1 MRALDRKLLR
11 NVWQIKTQM
20 LAIGL
25 VIAAGIA
32 VFVMYLSTFE
42 SLRLT
47 QTTYYDDHRFADV
60 FGSLKRAPL
69 HLEHRIAQIP
79 GVAQVATRVVV
90 DVTLDVQDLSEPAT
104 GRLISI
110 PERRQPILNDVFL
123 RRGRWIEPDRSDE
136 VLVNEAFADAHDLR
150 PGDSVTAIINGRRR
164 DLRIVGIALTPEYVY
179 GIRPGDLLP
188 DDVRFG
194 IFWMGRKALAT
205 AYDMEGGFN
214 DVSLKL
220 MRGAS
225 VDDVI
230 ERLDRILDA
239 YGALGAVPRAQQTSH
254 WYLENELM
262 GIQGA
267 GSVIPVIFMAVAA
280 FLLNVVL
287 TRIVTLQREQIAA
300 LKALGYANGDLAWHF
315 IKMSLIIGLVGA
327 VFGVVGGAWVGSGLT
342 SLYAT
347 FFRFP
352 ILRYHL
358 SPELVVIAVAVSF
371 VAAVLG
377 AIGAVRSAVTLPPAE
392 AMRPEAPASYRETTL
407 ERIGLKRLLST
418 PARMILRNL
427 QRRPLRTSVS
437 VVGIAFAGA
446 MMVVGTFSLDA
457 MDVLFDIQ
465 FNVAQRQDMTVTF
478 TEPASAGSLHEIR
491 KLPGVVYAEPLR
503 VVPARLRFG
512 HRHRQVGI
520 TGLESGPELQR
531 VIDASFHEVTL
542 PPDGLVLS
550 TALAEI
556 LGAGLGDVLTVEI
569 LEGARPILE
578 VPVAGLVE
586 EYMGTAVY
594 MELGALHRLL
604 REGGTL
610 SGGVLK
616 VDPAIA
622 DKLYAVLKAI
632 PAVAGVNL
640 KRAAIE
646 SFEKT
651 IAEMVGLMITFNVI
665 FSSIIAFGV
674 VYNSARIS
682 LSERSRELATLR
694 VVGFTRA
701 EISFILLGELAVVTL
716 LAVPLGFLIG
726 YGLAALVCEAFSSE
740 LYRFPL
746 VIASRTYFFSAVTV
760 IAAAVISSLA
770 VRRRLDR
777 LDLIAVLKTRE

>member
-1 MRALDRKLLR
+1 
-11 NVWQIKTQM
+11 
-20 LAIGL
+20 
-25 VIAAGIA
+25 
-32 VFVMYLSTFE
+32 
-42 SLRLT
+42 
-47 QTTYYDDHRFADV
+47 
-60 FGSLKRAPL
+60 
-69 HLEHRIAQIP
+69 
-79 GVAQVATRVVV
+79 
-90 DVTLDVQDLSEPAT
+90 
-104 GRLISI
+104 
-110 PERRQPILNDVFL
+110 
-123 RRGRWIEPDRSDE
+123 
-136 VLVNEAFADAHDLR
+136 
-150 PGDSVTAIINGRRR
+150 VTAIINGRRR
-164 DLRIVGIALTPEYVY
+164 ELRIVGVALTPEYIY
-179 GIRPGDLLP
+179 GIRPGDMLP
-188 DDVRFG
+188 DDIRFG

-205 AYDMEGGFN
+205 AYNMEGGFN

-225 VDDVI
+225 VDEVI
-230 ERLDRILDA
+230 VRLDRVLDA
-239 YGALGAVPRAQQTSH
+239 YGGLGAVPRAQQLSH
-254 WYLENELM
+254 WYLENELN

-267 GSVIPVIFMAVAA
+267 GSIIPMIFMAVAA

-300 LKALGYANGDLAWHF
+300 LKALGYGNGDLAWHF
-315 IKMSLIIGLVGA
+315 IKMSLIIGFLGA
-327 VFGVVGGAWVGSGLT
+327 VIGVVGGAWVGSGLT

-358 SPELVVIAVAVSF
+358 SPALVVVAATVSF
-371 VAAVLG
+371 VASVLG

-392 AMRPEAPASYRETTL
+392 AMRPEAPASYRETML
-407 ERIGLKRLLST
+407 ERIGFKRLLSP

-427 QRRPLRTSVS
+427 QRRPFRTGVS
-437 VVGIAFAGA
+437 VVGIGFAGA
-446 MMVVGTFSLDA
+446 MMIVGTFSLDA
-457 MDVLFDIQ
+457 MDVLFDLQ

-478 TEPASAGSLHEIR
+478 TEPASAAALHEIR
-491 KLPGVVYAEPLR
+491 RLPGVVYAEPMR
-503 VVPARLRFG
+503 SVPARLRFG
-512 HRHRQVGI
+512 HRERQVGI
-520 TGLESGPELQR
+520 LGLDSAPELQR
-531 VIDASFHEVTL
+531 VVDASFREVPL
-542 PPDGLVLS
+542 PPEGLVLS

-556 LGAGLGDVLTVEI
+556 LAAGPGDVLTVEV
-569 LEGARPILE
+569 LEGARPVLE
-578 VPVAGLVE
+578 IPVAGLVE

-594 MELGALHRLL
+594 MEIEALHRLV

-622 DKLYAVLKAI
+622 DRLYGVLKAI

-651 IAEMVGLMITFNVI
+651 IAEMVGMMITFNVM

-674 VYNSARIS
+674 VYNNARIS

-726 YGLAALVCEAFSSE
+726 YGLSAMTVTAFSSE
-740 LYRFPL
+740 LFRFPL
-746 VIASRTYFFSAVTV
+746 VIAPRTFFFSAVTV
-760 IAAAVISSLA
+760 IAAAAVSGLA
-770 VRRRLDR
+770 VRRRLDK